1 MVEIALGEHRNFR
14 SKQQDMTHDVECVAC
29 VRHQGTDSVGHRG
42 TDYVGHRGID
52 SVGHRGTDSVGH
64 QGHRHSY
71 ELMV

>member
-1 MVEIALGEHRNFR
+1 MVEVALGEHRNFR
-14 SKQQDMTHDVECVAC
+14 SKQQDMTHNVECIAC
-29 VRHQGTDSVGHRG
+29 VRHRG

-52 SVGHRGTDSVGH
+52 SVGHRGTDCVGH